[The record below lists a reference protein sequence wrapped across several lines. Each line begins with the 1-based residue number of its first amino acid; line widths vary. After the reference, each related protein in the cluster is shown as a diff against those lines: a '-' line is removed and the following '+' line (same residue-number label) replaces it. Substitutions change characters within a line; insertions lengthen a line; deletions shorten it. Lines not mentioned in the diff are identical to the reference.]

1 MFRQISWLATTLLFS
16 TALFGQNFRL
26 DERASDFPHE
36 DFEEAIA
43 FWVSI
48 FSHYDEN
55 EVVFHDR
62 NDVSLIYHVER
73 FSKGIEGDAVE
84 RKQQR
89 RKLKQVLATVQ
100 KALRELAKGNSKGS
114 ELQSAMRSRLQDVG
128 KNLSSQQFRQLADTV
143 RMQRGVRSKFAAGLK
158 RSGQYLPYIQRAF
171 QEQGLPAELAMLP
184 HVESSFAYAARSS
197 AGASG
202 IWQLMRG
209 TSRSLLTINRSID
222 ERLDPIA
229 ATRAAAHILKENYQS
244 LGNWPLAVT
253 AYNHGANGIR
263 RARNKY
269 GDDLTAIIEHHRSR
283 LFGFASKNFYA
294 EFLAAVFVAKNRHN
308 FFPGVALDPALEF
321 DVIRL
326 SHRYEIDDLVE
337 IVPLSKEALKALNP
351 YLTRSVWSSGIFPAA
366 IDLRVPPGS
375 GEQVKAELEKL
386 TPAPGSSSLR
396 ESDGQLRYR
405 VQRGDTLAKIA
416 RRHGISERSLQAANA
431 IPNKHRIYQGQ
442 LLVLPENSQTSAA
455 GATPILYT
463 VQKGDSLAAIAR
475 RFGTSIQQLQA
486 LNSIRNRNQIY
497 PGQKLQLQGV
507 TRYRVKRG
515 DTLAHIARRFRTS
528 VARLQTA
535 NGIGNANRIYQG
547 QVLRIPAGR

>member
-1 MFRQISWLATTLLFS
+1 MFRQISWLATALLFS
-16 TALFGQNFRL
+16 TALFGQNFKL

-73 FSKGIEGDAVE
+73 FSKGIEGDGVE
-84 RKQQR
+84 RKYQR

-100 KALRELAKGNSKGS
+100 KALRELAKGNSKGN

-128 KNLSSQQFRQLADTV
+128 KNLSSRQFRQLADTV

-158 RSGQYLPYIQRAF
+158 RSGQYLPYIERAF
-171 QEQGLPAELAMLP
+171 QEQGLPGELAMLP

-269 GDDLTAIIEHHRSR
+269 GDDLTTIIEHHRSR

-396 ESDGQLRYR
+396 VESDGQLRYR
-405 VQRGDTLAKIA
+405 VQRGDT
-416 RRHGISERSLQAANA
+416 
-431 IPNKHRIYQGQ
+431 
-442 LLVLPENSQTSAA
+442 
-455 GATPILYT
+455 
-463 VQKGDSLAAIAR
+463 LAAIAR

-497 PGQKLQLQGV
+497 PGQKLQLQDV

-528 VARLQTA
+528 VARLKTA
-535 NGIGNANRIYQG
+535 NGIDNANRIYQG
-547 QVLRIPAGR
+547 QVLRIPAARQTATSATPGLSNLRITVRRRTAGAGNSLSLRLWHPHHRPRAHDP